1 MKIKVSRFF
10 AILFLRRDFFR
21 LTRKSGAPWLSKLSG
36 PFLKAA
42 VRLHL
47 VLTATLLF
55 MKPLTAFAA
64 VLIALTFA
72 ACDGNRSRT
81 DSPENAT
88 PVSSPDY
95 ATSPAPTTTPL
106 TAP

>member
-1 MKIKVSRFF
+1 
-10 AILFLRRDFFR
+10 
-21 LTRKSGAPWLSKLSG
+21 
-36 PFLKAA
+36 
-42 VRLHL
+42 
-47 VLTATLLF
+47 